1 MDEQNLN
8 EQELENPITEEV
20 TVEVPEEATEDVTP
34 ETLKPPVTDTP
45 PAEPTVPAPDAIDET
60 KPLVPKRER
69 RKSKQQIF
77 KETYLPFVILGV
89 SLLLCL
95 SFIFG
100 SVGLSRERAAL
111 KDQEERIA
119 ELLTTEAEEL
129 KAKAAL
135 LAAEYDYENAI
146 RTLAAYSG
154 GLASHPE
161 LMSMY
166 NSYKT
171 ALAELVVWNDL
182 SKIPN
187 LSFRTLVT
195 DLAKAS
201 ADPDRGSRYKKNY
214 ITTDEFSRILNQL
227 YENGYVLVSLSDFA
241 MPYTAED
248 GSVGVNMTSIRLPEG
263 KKPIILTSEGDN
275 YYSHTEGCGGFAD
288 KLTVNE
294 SGELVCVDT
303 AGNEGAFGFVPV
315 LNAFIAEHPDFSYAG
330 ARATIALSGYE
341 GLFGMELS
349 QTEAI
354 RKVAET
360 LRQQGYDIA
369 CYTYADM
376 EYADYGVTGLK
387 EDLDKWFAEVTP
399 VLGETDILVY
409 PTGGDIK
416 GQEAYSGSKYETLHG
431 YGFRYFVGTGSG
443 ASWGMTAA
451 QYARHIRT
459 IVSAVNLAEHPDWF
473 AGLFDAATV
482 LSADR

>member
-8 EQELENPITEEV
+8 EQELENPIA
-20 TVEVPEEATEDVTP
+20 EEAP
-34 ETLKPPVTDTP
+34 ESPASDLLPPEAPELPIPEIPAPEAADEAVP
-45 PAEPTVPAPDAIDET
+45 PAPRP
-60 KPLVPKRER
+60 RR
-69 RKSKQQIF
+69 RKSKQQVF
-77 KETYLPFVILGV
+77 KEQYLPFVILG
-89 SLLLCL
+89 LTGILCL
-95 SFIFG
+95 TFIFG
-100 SVGLSRERAAL
+100 SMGLSRRASAKEQQERIDALLQAEVEDLKTRAA
-111 KDQEERIA
+111 A
-119 ELLTTEAEEL
+119 M
-129 KAKAAL
+129 
-135 LAAEYDYENAI
+135 AAEYDYENAMKI
-146 RTLAAYSG
+146 LAGYSG
-154 GLASHPE
+154 GLADHPE
-161 LMSMY
+161 LLSLY
-166 NSYKT
+166 NSYKE
-171 ALAELVVWNDL
+171 ALNDLVVWNDL
-182 SKIPN
+182 SQIPH

-195 DLAKAS
+195 DLEKAS
-201 ADPDRGSRYKKNY
+201 ADPDRGSRYQKNY
-214 ITTDEFSRILNQL
+214 ITIDEFSRILNQL

-294 SGELVCVDT
+294 AGELVCVDT

-315 LNAFIAEHPDFSYAG
+315 LNAFFAEHPDFSYEG

-349 QTEAI
+349 QTEDI
-354 RKVAET
+354 RKVAAT

-387 EDLDKWFAEVTP
+387 EDLDKWFAEITP

-416 GQEAYSGSKYETLHG
+416 GQEAYSGSKYDALHG

-443 ASWGMTAA
+443 ASWGMTAT
-451 QYARHIRT
+451 QYARHTRT
-459 IVSAVNLAEHPDWF
+459 IVSASNLTNHPEWF
-473 AGLFDAATV
+473 AGMFDAATV
-482 LSADR
+482 LSEGRG